1 MNSVSSNLEG
11 SRNPKQGGFTLV
23 ELLISMAILGVIL
36 TVTSSI
42 LQVNQKGVNAQ
53 QSRTASTGDARAAL
67 TRISEQLAQ
76 AAYIY
81 PSGITITVTSGV
93 KGQGTINRVTTGANT
108 IAVLVADG
116 LNSSPPKYDGVIFYV
131 TARSNFSAD
140 VATLPSG
147 TFSPNVL
154 VRAAVETTGAGL
166 ITWAINAT
174 PPTAWGAAAVEG
186 VLADG
191 IDTSRTNLMASAT
204 YSPTLGV
211 DDTYFSSGLRGNNP
225 AITAANALITS
236 LGFQVAVNIAPNA
249 SSFSSSS
256 GTVLRGLITARNIPR
271 S

>member
-1 MNSVSSNLEG
+1 MKTMPANAKG
-11 SRNPKQGGFTLV
+11 SRNTSQSGFTLV

-53 QSRTASTGDARAAL
+53 QSRTASTGDARAAM

-81 PSGITITVTSGV
+81 PSGITISVSSGI
-93 KGQGTINRVTTGANT
+93 KGQGTINRVTTGSST

-116 LNSSPPKYDGVIFYV
+116 LNSTPPKYDGVIFYV
-131 TARSNFSAD
+131 TARSNFSTD
-140 VATLPSG
+140 LPSLPSG

-166 ITWAINAT
+166 ITWAVNAT
-174 PPTAWGAAAVEG
+174 PPTTWGAAAVEG

-204 YSPTLGV
+204 YSPVLGV

-236 LGFQVAVNIAPNA
+236 LGFQVAVNIAPNSA
-249 SSFSSSS
+249 SFSSSG
-256 GTVLRGLITARNIPR
+256 GTVLRGLITARNVPR